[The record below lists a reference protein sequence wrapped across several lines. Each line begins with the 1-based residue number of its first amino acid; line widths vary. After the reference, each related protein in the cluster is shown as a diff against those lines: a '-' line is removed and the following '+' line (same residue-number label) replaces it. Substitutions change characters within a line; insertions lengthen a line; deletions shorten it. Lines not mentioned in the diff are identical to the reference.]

1 MTRLGKALRMAPRR
15 SARGLI
21 KFYRITLS
29 PLVGFHCR
37 HEPTCS
43 HYADEA
49 LDRFGLWAGG
59 WMTLARLLRCQPWGT
74 SGLDFVP
81 AAAPPDAG
89 WYRPWRY
96 GRWRGVNQ
104 VPAPPPPSPSKR

>member
-1 MTRLGKALRMAPRR
+1 MTSPGQTLRTLPRR

-21 KFYRITLS
+21 KLYRITLS

-37 HEPTCS
+37 HVPTCS

-59 WMTLARLLRCQPWGT
+59 WMTLAGLLPGAPWGT
-74 SGLDFVP
+74 PGLDFVP
-81 AAAPPDAG
+81 AAQPPGAR
-89 WYRPWRY
+89 WYLLWRY
-96 GRWRGVNQ
+96 GRWRGRN
-104 VPAPPPPSPSKR
+104 P